1 MLSYTLGPFLA
12 FLPKRW
18 RESLSF
24 YASVE
29 WRPAVLLSGI
39 LECVFALIALVYWYS
54 YSATHWAA
62 NAVFSAIQKGA
73 EIDPRAIGFAGLALM
88 WLHPLTWIIAY
99 CGVEGLVRLCAA
111 FTDTT
116 LGILPLFLADKAY
129 LQFVRRENPL
139 STGADN
145 FSQSHLASGMRA
157 VRERVLMA
165 TVPLVPDELHFT
177 TRGSDEILEIR
188 SCRVKAEWTPP
199 RVIRYEDRYFQLE
212 ACSDR
217 SAPRPFVY
225 TLRRLPA
232 GVPGR
237 SVLIYS
243 PTQAPV
249 RAER

>member
-24 YASVE
+24 HASVE

-39 LECVFALIALVYWYS
+39 LECIFALIALVYWYS
-54 YSATHWAA
+54 YSVTHWAA
-62 NAVFSAIQKGA
+62 DAVFSAIQKGA
-73 EIDPRAIGFAGLALM
+73 EIDPRAIGFAGLAVI

-99 CGVEGLVRLCAA
+99 CGVEGIVRLCAA

-116 LGILPLFLADKAY
+116 LGSLPLFLADKIY
-129 LQFVRRENPL
+129 LQFVRGGNAL
-139 STGADN
+139 SAGADN

-165 TVPLVPDELHFT
+165 TVPLVPDELHFA

-188 SCRVKAEWTPP
+188 SCRAKPDWTPP
-199 RVIRYEDRYFQLE
+199 RVVHHEDRYYQLE
-212 ACSDR
+212 ANSR
-217 SAPRPFVY
+217 GSAPRPFIYV
-225 TLRRLPA
+225 LRRLSA

-237 SVLIYS
+237 TVLIY
-243 PTQAPV
+243 APEQTPV
-249 RAER
+249 LVDR